1 MGRPPRTDT
10 AGTWHHVV
18 NRGVSRQT
26 IFFDDRDRL
35 EFERLLGLAHERFGV
50 VVHSYCW
57 MTNHYHLLV
66 ECPEGGLSD
75 TMHLVG
81 SLYVRHVND
90 RIGRDGPLFRS
101 RFFAKPVVSDA
112 YLLRLVRY
120 IHRNPVAIVGHDHLV
135 DYRWSSLRAHL
146 GFRRPPAWLRSD
158 IVTELCGGTDAL
170 LRLVVEPDDW
180 FGPAHSDEI
189 LAAID
194 LMIDENELAS
204 HRSRANR
211 TVATLLLERLDD
223 VARTELSGRLAF
235 PTAQAEYAARSRARR
250 RAQRHPELADVVDA
264 VIDMVTDLAA

>member
-1 MGRPPRTDT
+1 MGRRLRTDT

-35 EFERLLGLAHERFGV
+35 EFERLLGLAHERFGI

-66 ECPEGGLSD
+66 ECPNGGLSD
-75 TMHLVG
+75 SMHLVG

-101 RFFAKPVVSDA
+101 RFFAKSVISDD
-112 YLLRLVRY
+112 YVLRLVRY
-120 IHRNPVAIVGHDHLV
+120 IHRNPVAIVGQEHLV

-146 GFRRPPAWLRSD
+146 GFRRAPAWLCSD
-158 IVTELCGGTDAL
+158 VVIELCGGSDAL
-170 LRLVVEPDDW
+170 RRFVVEPEGG
-180 FGPAHSDEI
+180 FGPLRPDEL

-204 HRSRANR
+204 HRSQADR
-211 TVATLLLERLDD
+211 TVAALLLDRLDL
-223 VARTELSGRLAF
+223 VACSELSRLLAF
-235 PTAQAEYAARSRARR
+235 PTKQAEHAARSRARR
-250 RAQRHPELADVVDA
+250 RAERHPELAEVVDA
-264 VIDMVTDLAA
+264 VIDLAGDLAA